1 MIKRSALPLSRRP
14 SGVARVLAYETYP
27 AHVEGSASGG
37 KCRLRKAVLEIAPLL
52 REILRGVPDML
63 LHFLNAL
70 VGHLSREQSHGERC
84 YRGAFLIKD
93 WGGHAQ
99 QSRVVLAVDHRHVE
113 RARAASS
120 MTSGPRRCSQRSRDT
135 SEATDAVNL
144 PEAGCRYLW
153 RLLNFAPSEAGK

>member
-1 MIKRSALPLSRRP
+1 MIKRSALPLSRRA

-70 VGHLSREQSHGERC
+70 VGHLGREQSHGERC
-84 YRGAFLIKD
+84 YSSSKTGADTHSKAGLYSPSTTAT
-93 WGGHAQ
+93 WN
-99 QSRVVLAVDHRHVE
+99 VLVLQ
-113 RARAASS
+113 AA
-120 MTSGPRRCSQRSRDT
+120 
-135 SEATDAVNL
+135 
-144 PEAGCRYLW
+144 
-153 RLLNFAPSEAGK
+153 